1 MSKFFGTIG
10 FVQTKETEP
19 GVWAQ
24 SVEERLFSGDITQT
38 TASWND
44 AQRIN
49 GDLEINHT
57 LSVICDNYLTQ
68 NMFALRYVNYVG
80 RRWAVRKVEVRPPRM
95 ILVLGKEYIMEG
107 DTHDRITSNEDQ
119 ACCLKT

>member
-10 FVQTKETEP
+10 FVRTKETEP
-19 GVWAQ
+19 GIYEQ
-24 SVEERLFSGDITQT
+24 TVEERFFSGDITQT

-68 NMFALRYVNYVG
+68 NMFALRYVNYAG
-80 RRWAVRKVEVRPPRM
+80 RRWKVRKIEVRLPRM
-95 ILVLGKEYIMEG
+95 ILTLGQEYIMEG
-107 DTHDRITSNEDQ
+107 DRNDRITSNENQ
-119 ACCLKT
+119 ACCLET